1 MHYGGDIPYFVPF
14 RNALR
19 SITEVSTPLFSLIIH
34 RIISN
39 IVQFAQN
46 FASGFIA
53 SVNFFSFLFMKIGQA
68 QPQILSKLG
77 VHYGDEKVLPPFQ
90 KPLCLLLKVI
100 YFLSFLLFTNKVM
113 AQ

>member
-34 RIISN
+34 RINSN

-53 SVNFFSFLFMKIGQA
+53 SVNFFSFLFHENRSSTAANIV
-68 QPQILSKLG
+68 QIRGALRR
-77 VHYGDEKVLPPFQ
+77 
-90 KPLCLLLKVI
+90 
-100 YFLSFLLFTNKVM
+100 
-113 AQ
+113 